1 MNDVDA
7 DEVLLMA
14 ALKASGFPPKAKERQ
29 KANDVDKNQKKTC
42 WMAPCRVKEMIYS

>member
-1 MNDVDA
+1 MTDDDDD

-29 KANDVDKNQKKTC
+29 KANDVDRNVG
-42 WMAPCRVKEMIYS
+42 WLRVGLRR